1 MNSMSNDSVDIII
14 PIYRPREEFLDLLER
29 LIKQSY
35 QVNRIILINTEQK
48 YFDERLF
55 LISDK
60 IEVHHIDKKDFD
72 HAATRDMAIRMSDAK
87 YVLFMTMD
95 AMPASDKL
103 VGRLVDCFAGS
114 GETIAV
120 AYARQ
125 LPRKDCRMQEKYT
138 RKFNYPEESMTK
150 NIDSL
155 AKLGIKTYFCS
166 DVCAMYDREI
176 YLKNGGFEA
185 PAIFNEDM
193 VYAAKAVNTGYSIRY
208 CAEAKVRHSHN
219 YSCTELFKRNF
230 DMGVSQA
237 MHPEVFSNVSS
248 ESEGMKLVINTAK
261 YLCKNGHW
269 YEIPYLFV
277 SSAYKYLGYKKGL
290 KYRKLKY
297 KTILKYTSNAE
308 FWRHLAGR

>member
-1 MNSMSNDSVDIII
+1 M
-14 PIYRPREEFLDLLER
+14 LER
-29 LIKQSY
+29 LIKQSDP
-35 QVNRIILINTEQK
+35 VNRIILINTEQK

-103 VGRLVDCFAGS
+103 VERLVDCFAGS

-155 AKLGIKTYFCS
+155 AKLPSKEVLLAT
-166 DVCAMYDREI
+166 VCNAFQAPIAAFARAVQAIVDKDGSAE
-176 YLKNGGFEA
+176 EA
-185 PAIFNEDM
+185 
-193 VYAAKAVNTGYSIRY
+193 
-208 CAEAKVRHSHN
+208 AE
-219 YSCTELFKRNF
+219 
-230 DMGVSQA
+230 
-237 MHPEVFSNVSS
+237 
-248 ESEGMKLVINTAK
+248 
-261 YLCKNGHW
+261 
-269 YEIPYLFV
+269 
-277 SSAYKYLGYKKGL
+277 
-290 KYRKLKY
+290 
-297 KTILKYTSNAE
+297 
-308 FWRHLAGR
+308 